1 VPPIRQA
8 DVFGTN
14 SGTLFRKIDI
24 SNVIRDGKAVILAR
38 KSQLD
43 NHDRRCPRQI
53 VETSVVVIVSLS
65 GLGAA
70 TNALLYRES
79 LTPVKLLNMRWEPR
93 CEVRIVSVGIPS
105 PQGLRLFIRYG
116 DVELPLGTLVS
127 IGEIIQRSK
136 SMPWQM
142 CTKPACVSLC

>member
-1 VPPIRQA
+1 MPPMRQA
-8 DVFGTN
+8 NVFGTS

-24 SNVIRDGKAVILAR
+24 SNVIRDGKAVILAC

-43 NHDRRCPRQI
+43 NRDRGCPRWI

-65 GLGAA
+65 GLEAA
-70 TNALLYRES
+70 TNALLHRES

-105 PQGLRLFIRYG
+105 PQGLGLFIRYG

-127 IGEIIQRSK
+127 IGEIIQSSK
-136 SMPWQM
+136 SMLWQM
-142 CTKPACVSLC
+142 RTKLACVSLC